1 MTRCFSNSILFKVI
15 GLCFI
20 SSSAFA
26 FEDCFT
32 FSNVAGANYQDGG
45 YTTFIELTRIPT
57 SGRTFIVESSYP
69 ENFDQSVLIF
79 DYLVN
84 LTDSDK
90 AYPEQDGVEPF
101 SLKESFI
108 NGSLVVKGEEDYK
121 ICSSNYTLKNNLAEI
136 YFEEFRISK
145 K

>member
-1 MTRCFSNSILFKVI
+1 MTRNFSNSILLKII

-20 SSSAFA
+20 SSTAFA

-32 FSNVAGANYQDGG
+32 FTNVAGARYVDGG
-45 YTTFIELTRIPT
+45 YSTFIELTRIPT
-57 SGRTFIVESSYP
+57 SGRTYLVESSNP
-69 ENFDQSVLIF
+69 DNFDQSVLIF

-90 AYPEQDGVEPF
+90 AYPEQEGVEPF

-108 NGSLVVKGEEDYK
+108 DGSLVVNGEEDYK
-121 ICSSNYTLKNNLAEI
+121 ICSSNYTLKKNLSEI
-136 YFEEFRISK
+136 YFEEFQISK